1 VALPEHLQSLIRS
14 GAGENRPVG
23 QGQIRGLLGVSVEV
37 VGIRAAS
44 GDLCTI
50 HSAGKDIPAEV
61 VGFRE
66 GVTMVMPLGE
76 MSGIA
81 PLDEVTHHGRPLT
94 VTTGNALLGRVVDA
108 LGRPIDGGP
117 PLLGVDRPVVAMA
130 PRALSRQPITEA
142 VPTGVA
148 AIDGFLTC
156 GRGQRI
162 GIFAGSGVGKSTLLG
177 MIARDGTADVNVIA
191 LIGERGREVRDFL
204 EQVLGP
210 EGLKRS
216 VVVVATS
223 DSPPMLRFKGPF
235 TAVTIAETFR
245 AQGLNVMFTMDSV
258 TRFAGAAREIGLA
271 AGEPPTLRGYPPSLF
286 AHLPRLVERMGN
298 DGQGSIT
305 GLLTVLVEGDDLS
318 EPVSDAMRGYLDGHI
333 VLSRQIA
340 ARGRF
345 PAVDIL
351 SSVSR
356 LMPNVA
362 SVTHLECAQKLR
374 ELLAHYEENRDLVQV
389 GAYRK
394 GSDPLLDR
402 AMDKIEAIEDLLYH
416 GHGSRS
422 FDATLEALQQLAT
435 NGLPGSIIS
444 HGMADE

>member
-1 VALPEHLQSLIRS
+1 MALPEHLRSLIQR
-14 GAGENRPVG
+14 GVAENRPVG
-23 QGQIRGLLGVSVEV
+23 QGQVRGLLGVSVEV
-37 VGIRAAS
+37 DGMLAAS

-50 HSAGKDIPAEV
+50 HAAGKEIAAEV
-61 VGFRE
+61 VGFRR

-76 MSGIA
+76 MAGIA
-81 PLDEVTHHGRPLT
+81 PMDLVTNHAQPLM
-94 VTTGNALLGRVVDA
+94 VLTGNALLGRVIDA

-117 PLLGVDRPVVAMA
+117 PLRGVERPVVAEA
-130 PRALSRQPITEA
+130 PRVMSRQPITEA

-156 GRGQRI
+156 GRGQRL

-204 EQVLGP
+204 DNVLGP
-210 EGLKRS
+210 EGLKKS

-235 TAVTIAETFR
+235 TAVTMAEAFR
-245 AQGLNVMFTMDSV
+245 AQGLNVMFTMDSM
-258 TRFAGAAREIGLA
+258 TRFATAAREIGLA

-286 AHLPRLVERMGN
+286 AHLPRLVERMGT
-298 DGQGSIT
+298 DGRGSIT

-318 EPVSDAMRGYLDGHI
+318 EPVSDALRGYLDGHI

-340 ARGRF
+340 ARGKF
-345 PAVDIL
+345 PAVDVL

-362 SVTHLECAQKLR
+362 SVEHRECAQNVR

-402 AMDKIEAIEDLLYH
+402 SMEKIEAIERLLYH
-416 GHGSRS
+416 GHESRDFES
-422 FDATLEALQQLAT
+422 TLESLRQLAM
-435 NGLPGSIIS
+435 NGSQGSIMS

>member
-1 VALPEHLQSLIRS
+1 MLPDKLRSLIQS
-14 GAGENRPVG
+14 GIAENRPVG
-23 QGQIRGLLGVSVEV
+23 QGQVRGLVGISVEV
-37 VGIRAAS
+37 AGIRAAG

-50 HSAGKDIPAEV
+50 HAAARDIIAEV
-61 VGFRE
+61 VGFRD
-66 GVTMVMPLGE
+66 GVTMLMPLGE

-81 PLDEVTHHGRPLT
+81 PFDNVTHQGRPLT

-117 PLLGVDRPVVAMA
+117 PLIGVEQPVVASA
-130 PRALSRQPITEA
+130 PAALTRQPINEA
-142 VPTGVA
+142 MPTGIA

-177 MIARDGTADVNVIA
+177 MIARDGNADVNVIA

-204 EQVLGP
+204 DQVLGA
-210 EGLKRS
+210 EGLRKS

-223 DSPPMLRFKGPF
+223 DSPPMLRFKGAF
-235 TAVTIAETFR
+235 TAVTIAEAFR

-286 AHLPRLVERMGN
+286 AYLPRLVERMGN
-298 DGQGSIT
+298 DGRGSIT
-305 GLLTVLVEGDDLS
+305 GLLTVLVEGDDLN

-345 PAVDIL
+345 PAVDVL

-356 LMPNVA
+356 LMADVA
-362 SVTHLECAQKLR
+362 SAEHVECARKVRQW
-374 ELLAHYEENRDLVQV
+374 LAHYEENRDLVQV
-389 GAYRK
+389 GAYQK
-394 GSDPLLDR
+394 GADSMLDT
-402 AMDKIEAIEDLLYH
+402 AMEKIEGVEDLLYH
-416 GHGSRS
+416 GHESRS
-422 FDATLEALQQLAT
+422 FQSTLERLRQLAT
-435 NGLPGSIIS
+435 NGLPGSMIS
-444 HGMADE
+444 HAMADE

>member
-1 VALPEHLQSLIRS
+1 MALPENLRSLIEASR
-14 GAGENRPVG
+14 GENRPVG
-23 QGQIRGLLGVSVEV
+23 QGQVRGLVGVSVEV
-37 VGIRAAS
+37 VGLRAAS

-50 HSAGKDIPAEV
+50 HSAGREVAAEV
-61 VGFRE
+61 VGFRD
-66 GVTMVMPLGE
+66 GITMLMPLGE
-76 MSGIA
+76 MGGIA
-81 PLDEVTHHGRPLT
+81 PFDNVTHHGQPLT

-117 PLLGVDRPVVAMA
+117 SLQGVDRPVFGAA
-130 PRALSRQPITEA
+130 PAALARQPINEA

-148 AIDGFLTC
+148 SIDGFLTC

-210 EGLKRS
+210 EGLKKS

-235 TAVTIAETFR
+235 TAVTIAEAFR

-286 AHLPRLVERMGN
+286 AYLPRLVERMGT

-305 GLLTVLVEGDDLS
+305 GLLTVLVEGDDLN

-345 PAVDIL
+345 PAVDVL
-351 SSVSR
+351 ASVSR

-362 SVTHLECAQKLR
+362 SPEHIECAQRVR
-374 ELLAHYEENRDLVQV
+374 ELIAHYEENRDLVQV
-389 GAYRK
+389 GAYQR
-394 GSDPLLDR
+394 GSDPLLDT
-402 AMDKIEAIEDLLYH
+402 AMAKMQAIEDLLYH
-416 GHGSRS
+416 GHESRS
-422 FDATLEALQQLAT
+422 FESTLESLRQLAT
-435 NGLPGSIIS
+435 NGLPGSIMS
-444 HGMADE
+444 HAMADE